1 MGLNR
6 PIYHLMIGLYGPEG
20 TQDLVRSFTVI
31 GQSADHLRNALA
43 GINPGMRIAGEIA
56 TPLSQAF
63 QRVDEI
69 AVNEPTPPVRDMG
82 PAAGEE
88 MASRGAVEQMLDAI
102 FEGRAHI
109 ARDIE
114 TGAIDVLP
122 GPPPGRPDVPHDV
135 MEDLADGKIH
145 IARNETGTPV
155 IMEGP
160 APSAAFTAGTET
172 GGQIAADI
180 DAQGTPAVA
189 AGSDAVVPANLT
201 GDTVP

>member
-6 PIYHLMIGLYGPEG
+6 PVYHLMIGLYGPEG

-69 AVNEPTPPVRDMG
+69 GVNEPTPPVPPEGNGISAGAQDFEAFRDQLL
-82 PAAGEE
+82 A
-88 MASRGAVEQMLDAI
+88 
-102 FEGRAHI
+102 
-109 ARDIE
+109 
-114 TGAIDVLP
+114 
-122 GPPPGRPDVPHDV
+122 
-135 MEDLADGKIH
+135 DLADGKIH

-189 AGSDAVVPANLT
+189 AGSDAVVPANST